1 MTEEDLLSVKYA
13 VNIACVFV
21 CVRSHARSSLEL
33 QLTCQSECVVVLMSY
48 CILMDGRAI
57 LGGGQNVTRMSCT
70 YTPKCSNCSLT
81 CTHARTCTEDISNH
95 SVTPSQIKT
104 NGFIWFS
111 RRLLFGSLLYEAE
124 MYIVSEASVRR
135 AAGGA
140 CQSEAHSFSLDWWL
154 APGSQPSRGDRSNKF
169 ITKQQSVY

>member
-1 MTEEDLLSVKYA
+1 MCF
-13 VNIACVFV
+13 CV
-21 CVRSHARSSLEL
+21 
-33 QLTCQSECVVVLMSY
+33 
-48 CILMDGRAI
+48 
-57 LGGGQNVTRMSCT
+57 CT
-70 YTPKCSNCSLT
+70 LT
-81 CTHARTCTEDISNH
+81 CTLLSRVAVNMSEWVCCGTDELLYFDGWEGHTGWGSECHTRVMHIYTKVFKLLPHMHARTCTEDISNH

-154 APGSQPSRGDRSNKF
+154 APGSQPPRGDRSNKF